1 MMVPNPAGGLPDT
14 VARIVGKR
22 LQERL
27 GQPVVIENRPGA
39 NGRVAVAALL
49 AAPADG
55 YTLLVTDGA
64 ILTINPL
71 LYANLAYNP
80 KDILPIAMLARAPM
94 FLAANPKVP
103 AASLAELIAYAKAHP
118 GQINYGSG
126 GIASTHHLSME
137 AFAAGLKL
145 DMKHVPFKGTGEAVP
160 ALLGG
165 HIDLL
170 FSAYPSLAGAA
181 EGGQV
186 ELLATNGSERS
197 KQAPNLPALS
207 EVIPGFDL
215 APTHRHLRPRG
226 HGAGGSRQAGC
237 RGPGGTQGAGGDAA
251 AGRGGRRGRRRRSR
265 RVRRRAGG
273 GGQAHGRRP
282 SRPRASRLSRGNGA
296 RRRPGAAEGEG
307 MPKLEL
313 SMAVGDYDRVRPLID
328 GTVAIDGVGARD
340 HDAGA
345 GGDLL
350 PGVPPRRVRHRRAV
364 AVELHG
370 ADSARRQSLRW
381 GAGVPLAR
389 IPALRIY
396 VRTDRGIDAP
406 ADLKGRKVGLAEY
419 QLTANVWIRAFL
431 DDDFGVTPASIRG
444 CGAASRSRGGRKRSR
459 SAVPRD
465 VR

>member
-1 MMVPNPAGGLPDT
+1 MRSAGLRAVGIVVLAALAAPSAPLSALGQAGYPSQTVKMMVPNPAGGLPDT

-55 YTLLVTDGA
+55 YTLLVTDGS

-94 FLAANPKVP
+94 FLAMNPKVP
-103 AASLAELIAYAKAHP
+103 AASLAELITYAKAHP
-118 GQINYGSG
+118 AQINYGSG

-137 AFAAGLKL
+137 AFAAALKL

-186 ELLATNGSERS
+186 KLLATNGLQRS
-197 KQAPNLPALS
+197 KQAPDLPALS

-215 APTHRHLRPRG
+215 APTIGVFGRADTAPAAVDKFVAEALATLKEPEVVQQLAVVG
-226 HGAGGSRQAGC
+226 VEAAGAAPDGY
-237 RGPGGTQGAGGDAA
+237 AA
-251 AGRGGRRGRRRRSR
+251 A
-265 RVRRRAGG
+265 
-273 GGQAHGRRP
+273 
-282 SRPRASRLSRGNGA
+282 LE
-296 RRRPGAAEGEG
+296 AEG
-307 MPKLEL
+307 KR
-313 SMAVGDYDRVRPLID
+313 MA
-328 GTVAIDGVGARD
+328 A
-340 HDAGA
+340 
-345 GGDLL
+345 
-350 PGVPPRRVRHRRAV
+350 
-364 AVELHG
+364 AVE
-370 ADSARRQSLRW
+370 A
-381 GAGVPLAR
+381 AG
-389 IPALRIY
+389 
-396 VRTDRGIDAP
+396 
-406 ADLKGRKVGLAEY
+406 LKAK
-419 QLTANVWIRAFL
+419 
-431 DDDFGVTPASIRG
+431 
-444 CGAASRSRGGRKRSR
+444 
-459 SAVPRD
+459 
-465 VR
+465 

>member
-1 MMVPNPAGGLPDT
+1 MRSGGLRALGVALLAALIAPTPQPMALGQAVYPSQTVKMMVPNPAGGLPDT

-27 GQPVVIENRPGA
+27 GQSVVIENKPGA

-55 YTLLVTDGA
+55 YTLLVTDGS

-71 LYANLAYNP
+71 LYANLSYNP

-137 AFAAGLKL
+137 AFAAALKL

-186 ELLATNGSERS
+186 KLLASNGLQRS
-197 KQAPNLPALS
+197 KQTPNLPALS

-215 APTHRHLRPRG
+215 APTIGVFGRADTAPAAVDKLVAEALATLKEPEVVQQLAVVG
-226 HGAGGSRQAGC
+226 VEAAGAAPDGYAVALEAEGR
-237 RGPGGTQGAGGDAA
+237 RMAA
-251 AGRGGRRGRRRRSR
+251 A
-265 RVRRRAGG
+265 VEAAG
-273 GGQAHGRRP
+273 
-282 SRPRASRLSRGNGA
+282 LKA
-296 RRRPGAAEGEG
+296 R
-307 MPKLEL
+307 
-313 SMAVGDYDRVRPLID
+313 
-328 GTVAIDGVGARD
+328 
-340 HDAGA
+340 
-345 GGDLL
+345 
-350 PGVPPRRVRHRRAV
+350 
-364 AVELHG
+364 
-370 ADSARRQSLRW
+370 
-381 GAGVPLAR
+381 
-389 IPALRIY
+389 
-396 VRTDRGIDAP
+396 
-406 ADLKGRKVGLAEY
+406 
-419 QLTANVWIRAFL
+419 
-431 DDDFGVTPASIRG
+431 
-444 CGAASRSRGGRKRSR
+444 
-459 SAVPRD
+459 
-465 VR
+465 